1 MDFSSFPKNLGFGV
15 HPKSEEKS
23 LDLGKT
29 SFENLFLVLR

>member
-1 MDFSSFPKNLGFGV
+1 MDFFSFPQNLGFLV

-23 LDLGKT
+23 LDFGKI

>member
-1 MDFSSFPKNLGFGV
+1 MDFFSFPQNLVFLP
-15 HPKSEEKS
+15 HPKSEGKS